1 VKELK
6 RFVQLVKSYS
16 QNQLSEF
23 FSIINFAHSLYK
35 RWVACGAGPK
45 T

>member
-6 RFVQLVKSYS
+6 RCIQLVKSYS

-23 FSIINFAHSLYK
+23 FSIINLAHSLYK
-35 RWVACGAGPK
+35 LGVAWGDLN